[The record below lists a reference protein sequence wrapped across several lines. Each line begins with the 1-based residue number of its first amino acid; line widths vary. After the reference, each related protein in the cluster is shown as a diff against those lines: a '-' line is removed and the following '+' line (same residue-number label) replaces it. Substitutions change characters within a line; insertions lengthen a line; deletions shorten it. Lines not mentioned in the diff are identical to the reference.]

1 MYYMMHETFIEYS
14 QGYKWNQLLLERN
27 PSGRI
32 PREDTYFTFWHKQ
45 TGLYPRRSLPYT
57 DYRVSPP
64 LPPTGTVLCCPLRSG
79 RTTKA
84 GLLAGGPLRT
94 HVTASLRAPG
104 DWHPC
109 QISPRTPQGSGQQ
122 FVFGPW
128 YSLQHHSLSGGTE
141 FELSLLRSIRQ
152 K

>member
-57 DYRVSPP
+57 DYRRSPP
-64 LPPTGTVLCCPLRSG
+64 LPPTGTVLCCPLRAG
-79 RTTKA
+79 PTTKA
-84 GLLAGGPLRT
+84 GFLAGGPLRT

-109 QISPRTPQGSGQQ
+109 QISPAYAPR
-122 FVFGPW
+122 
-128 YSLQHHSLSGGTE
+128 
-141 FELSLLRSIRQ
+141 LRSTVCFWDHGIRPSITASVAEQ
-152 K
+152 SLNFLC